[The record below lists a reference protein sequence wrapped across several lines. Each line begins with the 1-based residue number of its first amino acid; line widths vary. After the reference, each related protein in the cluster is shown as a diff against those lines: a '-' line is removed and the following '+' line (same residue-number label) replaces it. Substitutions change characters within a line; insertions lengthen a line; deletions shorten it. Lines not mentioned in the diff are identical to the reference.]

1 MIHALGTNGKT
12 TACLWVGGTTDVLK
26 KLGEQ
31 YTLNAT
37 ALGEV
42 GSSISFLKRKL
53 VRLPCG
59 LALVPGTCEQGDPDV

>member
-1 MIHALGTNGKT
+1 MIH
-12 TACLWVGGTTDVLK
+12 VDDVMFCGSTKYWNEVFLK

-53 VRLPCG
+53 VTLPCG
-59 LALVPGTCEQGDPDV
+59 LALVPGTDVNKVIQML

>member
-37 ALGEV
+37 ALGEAV
-42 GSSISFLKRKL
+42 QSVS
-53 VRLPCG
+53 
-59 LALVPGTCEQGDPDV
+59 